1 MIQFKSSTEEVKYT
15 SDGFILSPRWVNICS
30 YNFKIKFTTVALLLC
45 VEGLGFL
52 STFSLGNTC
61 SLCPCKNGTM
71 CSWDTQA
78 ECQLEQSPRCS
89 ESLELRHLW
98 SKALWMDGCI
108 SPDLLLRATLS
119 RCILYSTHGKTQNK
133 TARSQRVMSTP
144 HTGVDSCVITQQ
156 LRLFSK
162 LQKSWQ

>member
-1 MIQFKSSTEEVKYT
+1 MALYYHQGELTYVPTILKSNS
-15 SDGFILSPRWVNICS
+15 
-30 YNFKIKFTTVALLLC
+30 LLLHYCC
-45 VEGLGFL
+45 VLKDWAFFPHSALETPAVF
-52 STFSLGNTC
+52 
-61 SLCPCKNGTM
+61 PCKNGTV

-144 HTGVDSCVITQQ
+144 HTGVDSCVITQR